1 MPWILEGKNI
11 MNKGKTNLTSKGTF
25 YKIADA
31 FDKLG
36 SIYLKELFESFLNGD
51 ISEED
56 LDIELDDWATR
67 FSSEKDE
74 SLSKTPTLVEISNRV
89 FYINSIFYFEKI
101 EKYSYSKNKMEFGIL
116 INKSE
121 DSKTTYQ
128 NTLLLFGSQEE
139 RDKEYRYLKEK
150 LSITGRRFV

>member
-1 MPWILEGKNI
+1 MSKEKVSLTDKGIL
-11 MNKGKTNLTSKGTF
+11 
-25 YKIADA
+25 YKVADA

-36 SIYLKELFESFLNGD
+36 SIYLKELFESFLSGD
-51 ISEED
+51 VSEED
-56 LDIELDDWATR
+56 LSIELDDWATR
-67 FSSEKDE
+67 FSSEMDK

-89 FYINSIFYFEKI
+89 FYINSIFYFEKV
-101 EKYSYSKNKMEFGIL
+101 EKYSYSKNRMEFGIL

-139 RDKEYRYLKEK
+139 RDREYRFLKEK
-150 LSITGRRFV
+150 LSITGKIFV

>member
-1 MPWILEGKNI
+1 MSKEKASLTGKGIL
-11 MNKGKTNLTSKGTF
+11 
-25 YKIADA
+25 YRVADA

-51 ISEED
+51 VSEED
-56 LDIELDDWATR
+56 LSIELDDWATR
-67 FSSEKDE
+67 FSSEMDE

-89 FYINSIFYFEKI
+89 FYINSIFYFEKV
-101 EKYSYSKNKMEFGIL
+101 EKYSYSKNRMEFGIL

-139 RDKEYRYLKEK
+139 RDREYRFLKEK

>member
-1 MPWILEGKNI
+1 MSKEKVS
-11 MNKGKTNLTSKGTF
+11 LTSKGIL
-25 YKIADA
+25 YKVADA

-36 SIYLKELFESFLNGD
+36 SIYLKELFESFLSGD
-51 ISEED
+51 VSEED
-56 LDIELDDWATR
+56 LSIELDDWATR
-67 FSSEKDE
+67 FSSEMDE

-89 FYINSIFYFEKI
+89 FYINSIFYSEKV
-101 EKYSYSKNKMEFGIL
+101 EKYSYSKNRMEFGIL

-121 DSKTTYQ
+121 DSKTAYQ

-139 RDKEYRYLKEK
+139 RDREYRFLKEK

>member
-1 MPWILEGKNI
+1 M
-11 MNKGKTNLTSKGTF
+11 SKEKIGLF
-25 YKIADA
+25 NRGVLYKVADA

-51 ISEED
+51 ISDED
-56 LDIELDDWATR
+56 LDTELDDWSTR
-67 FSSEKDE
+67 FSTEKDE
-74 SLSKTPTLVEISNRV
+74 SLSKTPTLIEISNRV
-89 FYINSIFYFEKI
+89 FYINSIFYFEKV
-101 EKYSYSKNKMEFGIL
+101 EKYSYSKNRMEFGIL

-121 DSKTTYQ
+121 DSKTAYQ

-139 RDKEYRYLKEK
+139 RDKEYKYLKEK

>member
-1 MPWILEGKNI
+1 MSKEKVS
-11 MNKGKTNLTSKGTF
+11 LTSKGIL
-25 YKIADA
+25 YKVADA

-36 SIYLKELFESFLNGD
+36 SVYLKELFESFLSGD
-51 ISEED
+51 VSEED
-56 LDIELDDWATR
+56 LSIELDDWATR
-67 FSSEKDE
+67 FSSEMDE

-89 FYINSIFYFEKI
+89 FYINSIFYFEKV
-101 EKYSYSKNKMEFGIL
+101 EKYSYSKNRMEFGIL

-121 DSKTTYQ
+121 DSKTAYQ

-139 RDKEYRYLKEK
+139 RDREYRFLKEK

>member
-1 MPWILEGKNI
+1 M
-11 MNKGKTNLTSKGTF
+11 SKEKVGLINRGVL
-25 YKIADA
+25 YKVADA

-51 ISEED
+51 VSDED
-56 LDIELDDWATR
+56 LDTELDDWSTR
-67 FSSEKDE
+67 FSTEKDE
-74 SLSKTPTLVEISNRV
+74 SLSKTPTLIEISNRV
-89 FYINSIFYFEKI
+89 FYINSIFYFEKV
-101 EKYSYSKNKMEFGIL
+101 EKYSYSKNRMEFGIL

-121 DSKTTYQ
+121 DSKTAYQ

-139 RDKEYRYLKEK
+139 RDKEYKYLKEK